1 MLHALRSSIS
11 AGRRYYDFML
21 GAEDYK
27 YAYGASDRC
36 VDSFILESDRPRS
49 RGVRAVGLAMNR
61 LW

>member
-1 MLHALRSSIS
+1 
-11 AGRRYYDFML
+11 ML